1 MHPVQDDQQDQNDSR
16 PGALA
21 RECAR
26 LRGEV
31 DASGA
36 VLDEA
41 AARLSLGFAALA
53 EGLAE
58 QPALRG
64 ELDRMV
70 LALQSH
76 DVLSQALARIGARLA
91 QLEALASGNGPAP
104 AAAAPTASS
113 RCSLQ
118 PGEIELF

>member
-1 MHPVQDDQQDQNDSR
+1 MNPVQDDPQHQNDLR
-16 PGALA
+16 AGALA
-21 RECAR
+21 RECTR

-53 EGLAE
+53 EGLAG

-64 ELDRMV
+64 ELERMV

-91 QLEALASGNGPAP
+91 QLEALAGGNGPAP
-104 AAAAPTASS
+104 ADAPSAAP
-113 RCSLQ
+113 RCSLR

>member
-1 MHPVQDDQQDQNDSR
+1 MNPVQDDPQHQNDPR

-31 DASGA
+31 AASGA

-53 EGLAE
+53 EGLAG

-64 ELDRMV
+64 ELERMV

-76 DVLSQALARIGARLA
+76 DVLSQMLGRIGARLA
-91 QLEALASGNGPAP
+91 QLEALAGGTGPAP
-104 AAAAPTASS
+104 AAPTASP

>member
-1 MHPVQDDQQDQNDSR
+1 MNPVQDDPQHQNDSR
-16 PGALA
+16 AGALA

-31 DASGA
+31 AASGA

-53 EGLAE
+53 EGLAG

-64 ELDRMV
+64 ELERMV

-76 DVLSQALARIGARLA
+76 DVLSQMLERIGARLA
-91 QLEALASGNGPAP
+91 QLEALARGNGPAP
-104 AAAAPTASS
+104 AAPTASP